1 MQDDLIK
8 LREEAKLRR
17 ETEIIHQLKLQQQL
31 AEMKLRNP
39 PMFGKAPCSWSEE
52 EVQAILQEHGTKLS
66 ATASYSLLDLT
77 IKYHEHSC
85 WIDSCIFTMAR
96 VMPAAGNTDDGLSMF
111 RDMNA
116 LLSQFDTRESDR
128 LQYAVK
134 HAFMQAL
141 RSRKKWTGEPEYIDG
156 TLNRC
161 NIRSKSQ
168 FTPGNSYESIQ
179 FHLQTNVTE
188 TVETTGQFPAF
199 HRIDLNHREG
209 SDLSRLGQKGSKALY
224 WHPKIN
230 FSSCGNSYHFK
241 VITAVNGQWYECD
254 PLHHSRLVK
263 LDNVEAT
270 FFGSERETADLKYIG
285 FHLIYEHKS
294 NSHSAPDGYLP
305 AP

>member
-1 MQDDLIK
+1 
-8 LREEAKLRR
+8 
-17 ETEIIHQLKLQQQL
+17 
-31 AEMKLRNP
+31 MKLRNP
-39 PMFGKAPCSWSEE
+39 LMSGKAPCSWSEE
-52 EVQAILQEHGTKLS
+52 EVQAIMQEHGTKLS
-66 ATASYSLLDLT
+66 ATASYSLLDLM

-141 RSRKKWTGEPEYIDG
+141 RSRKKWTGEPEYIDE
-156 TLNRC
+156 TLDDILNRC

-168 FTPGNSYESIQ
+168 FTPGNSYESVQ

-209 SDLSRLGQKGSKALY
+209 SDLSRLGQKESKALY
-224 WHPKIN
+224 WHPCIN
-230 FSSCGNSYHFK
+230 FSSCGTEAEYNLCVIILGNSYHFK
-241 VITAVNGQWYECD
+241 VITAVKGQWYECD

-294 NSHSAPDGYLP
+294 DSHSTSDDYLP
-305 AP
+305 ELRNS